1 MEKCS
6 QSGWHIKKHVVNS
19 KYTMWTLKEG
29 DKMNRDKFRGLVYSK
44 YKSMQ
49 EFSTA
54 IGWQRNKTARIMNGV
69 QEPNSEEMRT
79 IAELF
84 HLSSNE
90 FIDIFFKNQFTKRTI
105 KQKRMVRWMDKENH
119 TRRKMLTNFILE
131 NWINIVVSVVTTI
144 LCRLLLGW

>member
-1 MEKCS
+1 M
-6 QSGWHIKKHVVNS
+6 
-19 KYTMWTLKEG
+19 KEG
-29 DKMNRDKFRGLVYSK
+29 NKMNRDKFRGLVYSK

-90 FIDIFFKNQFTKRTI
+90 FIDIFFENQFTK
-105 KQKRMVRWMDKENH
+105 
-119 TRRKMLTNFILE
+119 
-131 NWINIVVSVVTTI
+131 
-144 LCRLLLGW
+144 